1 LLTLPVGYVAGRKYP
16 LILSIHG
23 GPDGQDAH
31 AFTPQRQLF
40 AARGYAVL
48 NVNYRGSHGRGK
60 EYQQVIFADW
70 GRKEVVDLLASVDEA
85 VKQGIA
91 DPDRLGVGGWSY
103 GGILTDYTI
112 ATTTR
117 FRAATSGAGM
127 GSPLGLYGV
136 DQYILQYDNE
146 LGPPWKNPETYT
158 KLGYPLL
165 HADRIKTPT
174 LFMGGDQDFNVPL
187 SGGQQMYQA
196 LRSLNVPTELIVYP
210 GQFHGFTRPSFIR
223 DRYQR
228 YLDWYDKY
236 LMPKSGAGLAK

>member
-1 LLTLPVGYVAGRKYP
+1 LL
-16 LILSIHG
+16 IHG

-31 AFTPQRQLF
+31 EFATQRQLF
-40 AARGYAVL
+40 AGRGYAVL
-48 NVNYRGSHGRGK
+48 NVNYRGSNGRGK
-60 EYQQVIFADW
+60 AYQQAIFDNW
-70 GRKEVVDLLASVDEA
+70 GQKEVVDLLASVDEA
-85 VKQGIA
+85 VRRGIA

-112 ATTTR
+112 ATTSR
-117 FRAATSGAGM
+117 FKAAISGAGM
-127 GSPLGLYGV
+127 GNPLGFYGV

-146 LGPPWKNPETYT
+146 LGPPWKNPETYL
-158 KLGYPLL
+158 KLAYPLL
-165 HADRIKTPT
+165 HADRIRTPT

-187 SGGQQMYQA
+187 VGGEQMYQA

-228 YLDWYDKY
+228 DLAWYDKY
-236 LMPKSGAGLAK
+236 LMKK

>member
-1 LLTLPVGYVAGRKYP
+1 L
-16 LILSIHG
+16 
-23 GPDGQDAH
+23 
-31 AFTPQRQLF
+31 
-40 AARGYAVL
+40 
-48 NVNYRGSHGRGK
+48 
-60 EYQQVIFADW
+60 
-70 GRKEVVDLLASVDEA
+70 
-85 VKQGIA
+85 
-91 DPDRLGVGGWSY
+91 
-103 GGILTDYTI
+103 
-112 ATTTR
+112 
-117 FRAATSGAGM
+117 
-127 GSPLGLYGV
+127 GV

-236 LMPKSGAGLAK
+236 LMPK